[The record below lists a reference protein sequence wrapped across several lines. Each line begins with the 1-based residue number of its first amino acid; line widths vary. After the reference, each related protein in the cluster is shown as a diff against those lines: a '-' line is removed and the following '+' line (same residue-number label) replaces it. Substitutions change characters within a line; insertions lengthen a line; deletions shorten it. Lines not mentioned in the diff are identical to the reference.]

1 MFNAR
6 CLFGF
11 YFCSCHTQTHTTWL
25 WKVQKKLKTKKR
37 KQKKGAKEARKRR
50 CKNCHKTFMETQ
62 RQGRTEEGQGQG
74 LGERQTLVAHVAGGD
89 TCHRLLHAAFLL
101 PAACC
106 GGSHFICLLIKS
118 CDTYKCPSGVNTFAC
133 MSSASQPPLPPPSPP
148 ILHSLPTHLH
158 CLQYQW
164 MSRTSEN
171 LRLNVQCTARPA
183 TCDSTSSL
191 PLSLSF
197 ALSPS
202 YFFTLSFRRACW
214 KCTENLSLYSVLPVT
229 LGPLLPI
236 TPSIP
241 AQRPVWSLL

>member
-1 MFNAR
+1 MRIVEKKNFCFSLRRVKSCSFFYKNFSVFFFGFFFYGFLRFFFVFVFNAR

-62 RQGRTEEGQGQG
+62 RQGRTEEGQGQGQG

-133 MSSASQPPLPPPSPP
+133 MSSASQPPLPPPST
-148 ILHSLPTHLH
+148 HSPTLSP
-158 CLQYQW
+158 LSQL
-164 MSRTSEN
+164 T
-171 LRLNVQCTARPA
+171 CTA
-183 TCDSTSSL
+183 CSTNECQERVKIC
-191 PLSLSF
+191 
-197 ALSPS
+197 A
-202 YFFTLSFRRACW
+202 
-214 KCTENLSLYSVLPVT
+214 
-229 LGPLLPI
+229 
-236 TPSIP
+236 
-241 AQRPVWSLL
+241 

>member
-1 MFNAR
+1 MQKLSQNFYGDAAAR
-6 CLFGF
+6 
-11 YFCSCHTQTHTTWL
+11 QD
-25 WKVQKKLKTKKR
+25 
-37 KQKKGAKEARKRR
+37 RR
-50 CKNCHKTFMETQ
+50 
-62 RQGRTEEGQGQG
+62 
-74 LGERQTLVAHVAGGD
+74 VAGPGARAGGEANIGGP
-89 TCHRLLHAAFLL
+89 CRWWRHLPPPAACSL

-148 ILHSLPTHLH
+148 ILPSLPTHLH
-158 CLQYQW
+158 CQQYQW

-191 PLSLSF
+191 ALSLSF